1 MMKIYDPPRKMP
13 FQRLHK
19 AIYKG
24 CGDKNHNPRKGTE
37 DLKSS
42 KYSAI
47 SSREDKN
54 HNPRK
59 GTEEDRVAQIKAQIA
74 ETRDKNHNPRKGTEL
89 VVKVLISRG
98 VC

>member
-24 CGDKNHNPRKGTE
+24 CG
-37 DLKSS
+37 
-42 KYSAI
+42 
-47 SSREDKN
+47 DKN

-74 ETRDKNHNPRKGTEL
+74 ETRDKNHNPRKGTEFQSPAICQTIT
-89 VVKVLISRG
+89 KK
-98 VC
+98 